1 MPTKY
6 RRLSK
11 NKNDQM
17 KKLCD
22 CTQATFVKDG
32 VIICWY
38 TAELYYN
45 DSANE
50 NNWIALSNSLSIF
63 NF

>member
-1 MPTKY
+1 
-6 RRLSK
+6 
-11 NKNDQM
+11 M

-38 TAELYYN
+38 TVELYH
-45 DSANE
+45 DGSANE
-50 NNWIALSNSLSIF
+50 NNWIALSNSLSIS